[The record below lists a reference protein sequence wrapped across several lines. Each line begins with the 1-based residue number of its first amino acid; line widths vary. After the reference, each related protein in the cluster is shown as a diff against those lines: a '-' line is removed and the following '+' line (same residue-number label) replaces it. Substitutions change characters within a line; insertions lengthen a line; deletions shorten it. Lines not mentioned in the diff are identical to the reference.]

1 MRRPSL
7 DGSGRNAFLLKPPV
21 SRIEEVLM
29 LELTVPTG
37 RPLPAGSL
45 RTHTDGPILG
55 PLCTVSRTI
64 AFIAH
69 DLRQPLTAILANAE
83 FLTEGNIS
91 AAERDFFFQEIRS
104 SVDRMNELVGSLVE
118 CSRGRDTLQPGARN
132 IVDTV
137 ARVVRMTAVKREFRH
152 ISIEHHHEGLA
163 VGWFD
168 SSRLERAIAN
178 LVVNACEA
186 VSPDFGK
193 VVIRTTGYRACLQ
206 MNVWDSG
213 PGVPQAIRDSVF
225 QPFVSCGKATGS
237 GLGLAIAKK
246 IVEDHGGKIHLD
258 GRRENGTSFTI
269 SLPFAIPEAGA
280 RSQV

>member
-1 MRRPSL
+1 MRRASPAGAGG
-7 DGSGRNAFLLKPPV
+7 DAFALKPPAL
-21 SRIEEVLM
+21 RIEEASM

-37 RPLPAGSL
+37 RSSSAGSL
-45 RTHTDGPILG
+45 RTHRDGPILE

-83 FLTEGNIS
+83 FLTEANIS
-91 AAERDFFFQEIRS
+91 DMERDSFFQEIRS
-104 SVDRMNELVGSLVE
+104 SVDRMNELVSSLME
-118 CSRGRDTLQPGARN
+118 CSRGRDTLQPGVRN
-132 IVDTV
+132 IVDTL
-137 ARVVRMTAVKREFRH
+137 ARVIRMTGVKREFRH
-152 ISIEHHHEGLA
+152 IRIAHHHEGLE

-178 LVVNACEA
+178 LVINACEA
-186 VSPDFGK
+186 VSPDFGQ
-193 VVIRTTGYRACLQ
+193 VVIRTTGNRACLQ
-206 MNVWDSG
+206 MSVWDNG
-213 PGVPQAIRDSVF
+213 PGVPPAIRDSVF

-246 IVEDHGGKIHLD
+246 IVEDHGGKIYLD

-269 SLPFAIPEAGA
+269 SLPFAIPETGT
-280 RSQV
+280 RSHV

>member
-1 MRRPSL
+1 MRRPPL
-7 DGSGRNAFLLKPPV
+7 AGPGRNAFLLKPPV
-21 SRIEEVLM
+21 LRIEEVFM

-37 RPLPAGSL
+37 RSLPAGSL
-45 RTHTDGPILG
+45 RTHKDGPILG
-55 PLCTVSRTI
+55 PLCTVSRAI

-91 AAERDFFFQEIRS
+91 AAERDLFFQEIRS
-104 SVDRMNELVGSLVE
+104 SVDRMNELVASLVE
-118 CSRGRDTLQPGARN
+118 CSRGSDTLQPGVRN

-186 VSPDFGK
+186 VSPGFGK
-193 VVIRTTGYRACLQ
+193 VVIRTTGNRACLQ
-206 MNVWDSG
+206 MSVWDNG

-246 IVEDHGGKIHLD
+246 IVENHGGKIYLD

-269 SLPFAIPEAGA
+269 SLPFAIPETGTRA
-280 RSQV
+280 QV